1 MMANAGYGRMLLW
14 KEGERQ
20 HIHEYFEW
28 DSEWIHP
35 IDLLIVQGTAKGK
48 KKKSKVCIPLKD
60 LIYFS
65 FLTFIFRSINLLCL

>member
-20 HIHEYFEW
+20 HKHEYFEW

-48 KKKSKVCIPLKD
+48 
-60 LIYFS
+60 
-65 FLTFIFRSINLLCL
+65 RSPKFVSH